1 MTFNTKLVL
10 SSLISVSFLT
20 GCVTPGEDDPNA
32 ATKQGAVGG
41 ALLGLTM
48 GALTGESDLAVKG
61 VIAGGVAG
69 GVAGASQD
77 LQNNR
82 GNIRHDSR
90 NEALTSIGSESVVE
104 KSNSWQQLENFVGEW
119 NVSIQNHI
127 VTVDHSEIIAKGSLA
142 SLSSADINITN
153 EQGLKLKASF
163 SYAEDAGYQMQVEN
177 HTKGL
182 SMGFVGE
189 ARENNNRV
197 SFYPTNIS
205 DVIYAGI
212 PTSDVRLELIF
223 VGDQVWLLDSYAH
236 IEGKEQKLQTF
247 RFTRIS

>member
-1 MTFNTKLVL
+1 MKFNTKLVL
-10 SSLISVSFLT
+10 SSLISVFFLA

-61 VIAGGVAG
+61 AIAGGVAG

-77 LQNNR
+77 LHNNR

-90 NEALTSIGSESVVE
+90 NDALTSIDSEQVVE
-104 KSNSWQQLENFVGEW
+104 KSSSWQQLENFIGEW

-127 VTVDHSEIIAKGSLA
+127 VTIDHSEIIAKGSLA
-142 SLSSADINITN
+142 SLSSADISITN

-163 SYAEDAGYQMQVEN
+163 SYGEGAGYQMQVDN
-177 HTKGL
+177 QAKGV

-189 ARENNNRV
+189 AGENNNRV

-205 DVIYAGI
+205 DVIYTDI

-223 VGDQVWLLDSYAH
+223 IGDQVWLLDIYAH
-236 IEGKEQKLQTF
+236 IEGREQKLQTY